1 MTPEEIAK
9 IADPELR
16 GATAALQRA
25 AQMAR
30 EIAIQTNTAI
40 IVRGEDGQ
48 IRRITADEL
57 RREKAAAEAAEAAAR
72 TARAAR

>member
-16 GATAALQRA
+16 GATAALRRA

-57 RREKAAAEAAEAAAR
+57 RREKAAAEAAEAAAS